1 MMGAYGFA
9 RGPYSDHL
17 ALFVE
22 FKRGK
27 GEKGGHGLLA
37 TLRKISLQLSCE
49 REASGLDERRVR
61 SLLERLDGESDASR
75 EYRVSVMRQL
85 CSFLD
90 ALGVPCWQVPPRYFR
105 AAKADFRPYI
115 FSDSDVAALLS
126 AADSLPPSTGRA
138 KGYERIYPVLVRLL
152 LSTGLRISEALAL
165 ATDDFDAGLGTL
177 VVTNSKNGVS
187 RTVPLSAGM
196 ADVLARH
203 VSSGSLAGGPV
214 FPSPY
219 TGRAYSY
226 DAVQYMF
233 GRLYEGAGIRTESGR
248 LPRIHDCRHWFCTR
262 SLDKML
268 ASGMGV
274 YEAVPILAAYVGH
287 VNYTDTEKYVHLT
300 RAGHRSFVE
309 SESALGA
316 MIPRV
321 VS

>member
-1 MMGAYGFA
+1 MGDYGFA

-22 FKRGK
+22 YKRGK
-27 GEKGGHGLLA
+27 GEKGGHNLLA
-37 TLRKISLQLSCE
+37 ALRKISAQLAHE
-49 REASGLDERRVR
+49 RELSGLDERRVR
-61 SLLERLDGESDASR
+61 ALLERLDGESDTSR

-85 CSFLD
+85 CAFLD
-90 ALGVPCWQVPPRYFR
+90 AMGVPCWQVPPRYFR
-105 AAKADFRPYI
+105 ASRSDFRPYI
-115 FSDSDVAALLS
+115 FSDGDIAALLDAS
-126 AADSLPPSTGRA
+126 DSLPPSTGRA
-138 KGYERIYPVLVRLL
+138 RGYERVYPVLVRLL

-165 ATDDFDAGLGTL
+165 VTDDFDENLGTL
-177 VVTNSKNGVS
+177 VVANSKNGVS

-196 ADVLARH
+196 AERLVRY
-203 VSSGSLAGGPV
+203 VSAELPAGGPV

-226 DAVQYMF
+226 DGVQYMF
-233 GRLYEGAGIRTESGR
+233 GRMYASAGIRTESGR

-262 SLDKML
+262 SLDRML
-268 ASGMGV
+268 ASGMSV

-287 VNYTDTEKYVHLT
+287 VNYADTEKYIHLT
-300 RAGHRSFVE
+300 RVGHRSFVE

-321 VS
+321 VA

>member
-1 MMGAYGFA
+1 MDGYGFA

-17 ALFVE
+17 VLFVE
-22 FKRGK
+22 YKRGK
-27 GEKGGHGLLA
+27 GEKGGHNLLA
-37 TLRKISLQLSCE
+37 ALRKISAQLACE
-49 REASGLDERRVR
+49 RGLSGLDERRVR
-61 SLLERLDGESDASR
+61 ALLDRLDDESDTSR
-75 EYRVSVMRQL
+75 EFRVSVMRQL
-85 CSFLD
+85 CAFLD
-90 ALGVPCWQVPPRYFR
+90 AMGVPCWQVPPRYFR
-105 AAKADFRPYI
+105 APKGDFRPYI
-115 FSDSDVAALLS
+115 FSDEDIAALLG

-138 KGYERIYPVLVRLL
+138 KGYERVYPVLVRLL

-165 ATDDFDAGLGTL
+165 ATDDFDEDLGTL

-187 RTVPLSAGM
+187 RTVPLGAGV
-196 ADVLARH
+196 AERLARY
-203 VSSGSLAGGPV
+203 VSAESLAGGPF

-226 DAVQYMF
+226 DGVQHTF
-233 GRLYEGAGIRTESGR
+233 GRIYERSGIRTESGG

-268 ASGMGV
+268 ASGMSV

-287 VNYTDTEKYVHLT
+287 VNYADTEKYVHLT

-309 SESALGA
+309 SESALGG

-321 VS
+321 VV